1 MSAITLPKK
10 PEPPGHWETTLDAP
24 RKPTILWEN
33 SMALCQFQSPLG
45 EFSGKARPR
54 TDWGT
59 DPDPVLGQNLEGTK
73 DTKVWSKIAGLS
85 CLCSR
90 PGLPVLAAAG
100 WKGVGADQA
109 AGPTH
114 QQAHPRPPVRQGP
127 QCLWAMSKCPSAF
140 RPSIPLVKPLRS
152 GKLELWFKNIISN
165 PLLHYKDFIPHPH
178 PGHTVFACN
187 YSKEGDILTT
197 VS

>member
-1 MSAITLPKK
+1 MGDWEGFHKSKDPQVSAITLPKK
-10 PEPPGHWETTLDAP
+10 PEPPGRWETTLDAP
-24 RKPTILWEN
+24 RKPKILWEN
-33 SMALCQFQSPLG
+33 SMALCQLQSPLG

-59 DPDPVLGQNLEGTK
+59 DPDPVLGQNLEVSK

-85 CLCSR
+85 CLSSR

-109 AGPTH
+109 AGPIR

-127 QCLWAMSKCPSAF
+127 QCLWAVRKRPSAF
-140 RPSIPLVKPLRS
+140 QPSIPL
-152 GKLELWFKNIISN
+152 
-165 PLLHYKDFIPHPH
+165 
-178 PGHTVFACN
+178 
-187 YSKEGDILTT
+187 
-197 VS
+197 